1 MSSNI
6 LSDPDLTVSLRV
18 QGPDNPTESGC
29 LYVIATP
36 IGHLED
42 LSARATRLLDEVDW
56 IAAEDTRHSQTL
68 LQALGLKTPLISLHE
83 HNEAAR
89 TQTLLPRLQAGEVG
103 ALISDAGTPLIND
116 PGYTLVRSLRQ
127 ANVPV
132 VPVPGPSAVIAALS
146 AAGLPTDRFAYE
158 GFLPAKA
165 GKRQQALKALLRE
178 TRTLVFYES
187 PHRLLASL
195 QAMAECFPERELVVA
210 KELTKRF
217 EAFVSGLSPEVHQWF
232 CDHPETVRG
241 EFVLMLSGADSK
253 RSEAEDG
260 CDLEALIDA
269 MLAQGLPVKQIAEI
283 LTLATEHKKKALY
296 QWVQTRKDRA

>member
-1 MSSNI
+1 MSSKT
-6 LSDPDLTVSLRV
+6 LTDPDLATSLRV
-18 QGPDNPTESGC
+18 QGPDNPTDSGC

-42 LSARATRLLDEVDW
+42 LSARAARLLDEVDW

-68 LQALGLKTPLISLHE
+68 LQSLGLKTPLISLHE

-116 PGYTLVRSLRQ
+116 PGYTLVRRLRE
-127 ANVPV
+127 ASVPV

-195 QAMAECFPERELVVA
+195 QAMAECFPKRELVVA

-217 EAFVSGLSPEVHQWF
+217 EAFVSGLSSEVHQWF

-241 EFVLMLSGADSK
+241 EFVLMLDGAESK
-253 RSEAEDG
+253 RSETEDG

-296 QWVQTRKDRA
+296 QWVQTRKDQV